1 MKQTLR
7 TLAILC
13 CLTSNFALFSSAT
26 SASQKLV
33 VKFYC
38 GQSFDP
44 DSNKIILATLIA
56 TSARRE
62 PVAFIQ
68 WKSKAFGKKFTPKNR
83 CAIVSPKLQQ
93 AWQSQRLNYL
103 TAGTNSNNQGI
114 ICGSSTKTQ
123 CNDSNMLFTLNSGA
137 DAVEVIGQIRSIQSG
152 KIENPIAQSSGR
164 NAVDMQEFVEQLN
177 KK

>member
-1 MKQTLR
+1 MKK
-7 TLAILC
+7 ILSALTIFS
-13 CLTSNFALFSSAT
+13 CLLSSFALSPNAT
-26 SASQKLV
+26 SAPKNLV

-44 DSNKIILATLIA
+44 SSNKIVPTTLIA

-68 WKSKAFGKKFTPKNR
+68 WKSKAFGKFTPKSR

-93 AWQSQRLNYL
+93 AWQGKRLKYL
-103 TAGTNSNNQGI
+103 VAGTNSNNQGI
-114 ICGSSTKTQ
+114 ICGTSTNIKCT
-123 CNDSNMLFTLNSGA
+123 DSNMLFTLNSGT
-137 DAVEVIGQIRSIQSG
+137 DASEVIARIREIQRG
-152 KIENPIAQSSGR
+152 KSNSPIPQSSG
-164 NAVDMQEFVEQLN
+164 NNPVDVQELVEQLS

>member
-1 MKQTLR
+1 MKKILR
-7 TLAILC
+7 TLVILG
-13 CLTSNFALFSSAT
+13 CLASSFTLSPSAT
-26 SASQKLV
+26 SAPQKLV

-44 DSNKIILATLIA
+44 DSNKIIPTTLIA

-93 AWQSQRLNYL
+93 AWQNKRLNYL

-114 ICGSSTKTQ
+114 ICGSSSKTQ

-137 DAVEVIGQIRSIQSG
+137 DAAEVIGQIRSIQSG
-152 KIENPIAQSSGR
+152 KIENPIAQSSGS
-164 NAVDMQEFVEQLN
+164 NAVDMQELVEQLN